1 MSIWEEVVEIMKEG
15 AWDGLRSATESTA
28 SAIVTAELMRDEA
41 KNAGSKKKK

>member
-1 MSIWEEVVEIMKEG
+1 MSIWEEVVNIVKEG

-28 SAIVTAELMRDEA
+28 SVIVTAELMRDEE